1 MSALD
6 QLKAFAGS
14 LSFTDHDIRRDLDNS
29 GRYAMRF
36 QGEFQLSIRLFHY
49 REGRF
54 TKGVTWHEQLELF
67 CPIEG
72 AIQMQMGANLISLRA
87 GDLLVMDNLKFH
99 HVVDR
104 PGLDARVAVVSFLPE
119 FIYSLGSNSHD
130 FAFLLPFYTQ
140 LEAEAHVLRHTE
152 ASAAQSHRAL
162 NALLR
167 EYFLENQKPHWEA
180 ACKCRLLEL
189 LLIILRRFQNT
200 AVLQWEF
207 EKRRSLA
214 QRFSKLL
221 DYLQSAGAKK
231 LSLNEAAEM
240 CGMSTAQF
248 TRSFRQASGTSYLAY
263 VTHLRLAEAARL
275 LRGGDKSIAEIA
287 DATGFADQ
295 SHLDRKFKP
304 AFGVTPREF
313 RARALGRRAE
323 RTKD

>member
-1 MSALD
+1 MSPFD
-6 QLKAFAGS
+6 QLKALARS
-14 LSFTDHDIRRDLDNS
+14 LRFGDHDIRRELDVS

-54 TKGVTWHEQLELF
+54 TRGVTWHEQLELF

-72 AIQMQMGANLISLRA
+72 AVEMQMGAHLISLRP

-99 HVVDR
+99 HVVDS

-119 FIYSLGSNSHD
+119 FIYSLGSSSHD

-140 LEAEAHVLRHTE
+140 LEAEAHVLRNKDDS
-152 ASAAQSHRAL
+152 SAQAHRAL
-162 NALLR
+162 EGLLR
-167 EYFLENQKPHWEA
+167 EYFSAHKQPHWEA

-189 LLIILRRFQNT
+189 LLIMLRRFQNT
-200 AVLQWEF
+200 AVLKWEF

-214 QRFSKLL
+214 QRFSKLV
-221 DYLQSAGAKK
+221 DYLQSSGTKK
-231 LSLNEAAEM
+231 LPLNEAAGM

-275 LRGGDKSIAEIA
+275 LRAGDKSIAEIA

-295 SHLDRKFKP
+295 SHLDRKFKR
-304 AFGVTPREF
+304 AFGATPREF
-313 RARALGRRAE
+313 REKALGRRAE
-323 RTKD
+323 RSKD